1 MSDDIKAAVPQMVT
15 PGVPDVPLPDFSVL
29 KKHPWRGESVQISPI
44 NVTEATFTLHYM
56 GGTPACRLLRIEVD
70 DAGYLDMVLIN
81 RGAHVEEETMRTLG
95 DAAPRCYHAHLC
107 FCDHGRDFAYIHM
120 LWVRQD
126 MRSHG
131 YGRLL
136 MNFATGE
143 SPWFFQCADRPSY
156 YLSACGTRPND
167 DVRLMK
173 FYERQG
179 FTRLNGGTNIMY
191 KAPGKLDKPVSASEP
206 AIIRPTIES

>member
-1 MSDDIKAAVPQMVT
+1 
-15 PGVPDVPLPDFSVL
+15 
-29 KKHPWRGESVQISPI
+29 
-44 NVTEATFTLHYM
+44 
-56 GGTPACRLLRIEVD
+56 
-70 DAGYLDMVLIN
+70 
-81 RGAHVEEETMRTLG
+81 
-95 DAAPRCYHAHLC
+95 
-107 FCDHGRDFAYIHM
+107 M

-143 SPWFFQCADRPSY
+143 SPWFFQCADCPSY
-156 YLSACGTRPND
+156 YLSACGTRPHD
-167 DVRLMK
+167 DERLLK

-191 KAPGKLDKPVSASEP
+191 KAPAGTGQKTAVEP
-206 AIIRPTIES
+206 APILLMAEA